1 MNQEHLWY
9 LDQIIPGTQFFNMP
23 YLYHL
28 NGDLNVEA
36 LEKALKEIVHRHAA
50 LRTVFDVIH
59 GDPVQIVNKNVELD
73 LVKINLRCTSPSK
86 LSQRSANLILKER
99 ERPFQLA
106 TGPLFRTLL
115 LELNASTRLLLVT
128 MHHII
133 SDYWSMQLFRQE
145 LVALY
150 KAFSEDRRASL
161 KTPVVQYSDYAVWE
175 RQLLNLGLFDKQVS
189 YWTTTLAPPLPK
201 LIFSNKHTHRMLA
214 TLGNKSKQFELD
226 GTFFESL
233 KSKSTS
239 QNCTPFMLFMTA
251 LNISLHTLTG
261 QEDIRIATMVSNRNI
276 PQFHVIICNFANT
289 VILRTHIS
297 DDLIV
302 DEAIQ
307 RVRKVIIAAQL
318 NQEVPFEFLGRALRR
333 QPSWNADSLAN
344 VLVMYDRSGFHSS
357 TLSGITF
364 APLNSK
370 DFIPHAAP
378 ILTTYAITFRVKEM
392 LTKLTGTINFRADT
406 CNPRTTARLTPFLV
420 RILMAILSQSDR
432 TTVGNMVAGTALK

>member
-1 MNQEHLWY
+1 
-9 LDQIIPGTQFFNMP
+9 
-23 YLYHL
+23 
-28 NGDLNVEA
+28 
-36 LEKALKEIVHRHAA
+36 
-50 LRTVFDVIH
+50 
-59 GDPVQIVNKNVELD
+59 
-73 LVKINLRCTSPSK
+73 
-86 LSQRSANLILKER
+86 
-99 ERPFQLA
+99 
-106 TGPLFRTLL
+106 
-115 LELNASTRLLLVT
+115 
-128 MHHII
+128 
-133 SDYWSMQLFRQE
+133 
-145 LVALY
+145 
-150 KAFSEDRRASL
+150 EDRRASL

-333 QPSWNADSLAN
+333 QPSWNADS
-344 VLVMYDRSGFHSS
+344 
-357 TLSGITF
+357 
-364 APLNSK
+364 
-370 DFIPHAAP
+370 
-378 ILTTYAITFRVKEM
+378 
-392 LTKLTGTINFRADT
+392 
-406 CNPRTTARLTPFLV
+406 
-420 RILMAILSQSDR
+420 
-432 TTVGNMVAGTALK
+432 